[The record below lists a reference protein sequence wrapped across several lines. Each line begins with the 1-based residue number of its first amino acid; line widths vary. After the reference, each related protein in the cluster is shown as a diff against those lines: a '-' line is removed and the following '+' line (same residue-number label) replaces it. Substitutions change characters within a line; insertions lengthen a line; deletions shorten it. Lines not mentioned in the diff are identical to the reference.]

1 MTFNYEL
8 VALWLHKETENMPIT
23 IYDIARAA
31 GVSPSTVSRAL
42 SGSTL
47 ISKKTRDRVQELAH
61 RLGYFD
67 QQVAKGGKV
76 TGNIAVFVSD
86 VTNPVLAQMIKGV
99 QNRLSEAE
107 IGMLVIDSDG
117 KSEDELSALAALKKN
132 NVCGIVMSTPHFNST
147 YATTLRSLELPA
159 VLAFS
164 FSREPDISC
173 VYTNNVEAAF
183 EAVQYL
189 FRAGHEHI
197 GIVSGPIGDLTISR
211 ERLQGCRLAYM
222 AEQRTL
228 GDSDIVEGDYS
239 IASGYAAAAV
249 MMDQWPERP
258 TAIFCFS
265 DMMALGALQALQE
278 REIKVPEEVSVI
290 GFDGIDFSTLTTP
303 PLSTVAQPSFEIG
316 RTCADILLRRLTQGE
331 EEPVKLEM
339 PYTLEIRTSVG
350 QPYLKQGTNH
360 AKGGDV
366 GKQVSIR

>member
-1 MTFNYEL
+1 
-8 VALWLHKETENMPIT
+8 MPIT

-67 QQVAKGGKV
+67 QQMAREGKV
-76 TGNIAVFVSD
+76 AGKVAVFVSD

-99 QNRLSEAE
+99 QNRLNEAE
-107 IGMLVIDSDG
+107 IGMYVIDSDG

-132 NVCGIVMSTPHFNST
+132 NICGIVMSTPHFNST

-173 VYTNNVEAAF
+173 VYINNVEAAF

-189 FRAGHEHI
+189 FQMGHEHI
-197 GIVSGPIGDLTISR
+197 GIVSGPVGDLTISR

-228 GDSDIVEGDYS
+228 SENQIVEGDYS

-249 MMDQWPERP
+249 MMDQWPEPP

-265 DMMALGALQALQE
+265 DMMALGALQALGE
-278 REIKVPEEVSVI
+278 RGIRVPEDVSVM
-290 GFDGIDFSTLTTP
+290 GFDGIEFSSLTSPT
-303 PLSTVAQPSFEIG
+303 LSTVVQPAFEIG
-316 RTCADILLRRLTQGE
+316 RTCADILLKQLTQGE
-331 EEPVKLEM
+331 KKPVKLEM
-339 PYTLEIRTSVG
+339 PYTLEIRESVG
-350 QPYLKQGTNH
+350 QPYLRPGTEC
-360 AKGGDV
+360 AKGGDAH
-366 GKQVSIR
+366 KRISMQ